1 MNCSHEWPEGTGAK
15 LKVIRHR
22 TGGDLLGRAEPW
34 LMATEAENNLIL
46 GVAAAFR
53 DVAETDRG
61 TCYWATIEKDGAILG
76 CAFCTPPH
84 QLSLTV
90 MPSEAV
96 VLLAREVY
104 GVYEQ
109 HIPGVA
115 GPVQEASQFAR
126 SWQALTGDVGC
137 VQIELR
143 VHKLTE
149 VHMPAEK
156 PEGTLRQSVPEEID
170 LITDWLAGFV
180 SETGMPG
187 QPRELVQRVQASG
200 KVYVWDDGNPR
211 CMVAAARETPR
222 GACINAVF
230 TPAVNRGRG
239 YASAAVAAL
248 SQELLLQGK
257 VFCCLYTDVANPITN
272 SIYRKIGF
280 VPIRDDVHIDF
291 VRPTAG

>member
-1 MNCSHEWPEGTGAK
+1 MR
-15 LKVIRHR
+15 VIRHR
-22 TGGDLLGRAEPW
+22 TGGDLLGRAKPW
-34 LMATEAENNLIL
+34 LLATEAENNLIL
-46 GVAAAFR
+46 GVAAAYH
-53 DVAETDRG
+53 DVAETEQG
-61 TCYWATIEKDGAILG
+61 SCYWATIEKGGAIVG

-109 HIPGVA
+109 YIPGVA
-115 GPVQEASQFAR
+115 GPVQETRQFAK
-126 SWQALTGDVGC
+126 SWQALTSDVGH

-149 VHMPAEK
+149 VHMPPDK
-156 PEGTLRQSVPEEID
+156 PEGTLRQSVQEEID
-170 LITDWLAGFV
+170 LITDWLTGFV
-180 SETGMPG
+180 SETGIPR
-187 QPRELVQRVQASG
+187 QPRELAHRMQASG
-200 KVYVWDDGNPR
+200 KVYVWDDGYPR

-222 GACINAVF
+222 GACINAVY
-230 TPAVNRGRG
+230 TPAVNRGLG

-280 VPIRDDVHIDF
+280 VPIRDDLHIDF
-291 VRPTAG
+291 VRPTTG

>member
-1 MNCSHEWPEGTGAK
+1 
-15 LKVIRHR
+15 LRVIRHR

-34 LMATEAENNLIL
+34 LLATEAENNLIL
-46 GVAAAFR
+46 GVAAAFH
-53 DVAETDRG
+53 DVANTKQG
-61 TCYWATIEKDGAILG
+61 NCLWATIEKDGAIVG
-76 CAFCTPPH
+76 CAFCTPPN

-90 MPSEAV
+90 MPSEAA
-96 VLLAREVY
+96 VLLAREVH

-126 SWQALTGDVGC
+126 SWQALTGDVGH
-137 VQIELR
+137 VQIGLR

-149 VHMPAEK
+149 VHMPSDE

-170 LITDWLAGFV
+170 LITDWLTGFV

-187 QPRELVQRVQASG
+187 QPRELAQRMQASG
-200 KVYVWDDGNPR
+200 KVYVWDDGSPR
-211 CMVAAARETPR
+211 SMVAAARETR
-222 GACINAVF
+222 HGACINAVY
-230 TPAVNRGRG
+230 TPAANRGRG
-239 YASAAVAAL
+239 YASAAVASL

-257 VFCCLYTDVANPITN
+257 EFCCLYTDVANPTTN

-280 VPIRDDVHIDF
+280 IPIRDDVHIDF
-291 VRPTAG
+291 VHPTTG